1 MLFETEN
8 KWFDTVFLIVSF
20 LPILKTPYTI
30 PPLHLPPILPGI
42 KNEKVKVKTCKR
54 FLKRGKKKK
63 KRKKKKK
70 KEEKEK
76 KREKNAVKEIERK
89 S

>member
-63 KRKKKKK
+63 KGKKRKKKKK
-70 KEEKEK
+70 KKKKEK
-76 KREKNAVKEIERK
+76 KEKKKINK
-89 S
+89 